1 MEMAVLSM
9 VISAALAIPLGVLAG
24 VRRGGGAETG
34 VLLLG
39 LLGISIPDFW
49 LGVMLILLVS
59 LILGWLPSSGYVP
72 LGKSPWGNLRHMLLP
87 SITLALNLA
96 AVLTRITRVA
106 VLDIQNKP
114 YLRTAHAKGLSPPAI
129 LSRHI
134 LRNAAVPIVT
144 VMGTQLAY
152 VLGGAVIIEQ
162 LFALPGIGRLTLNS
176 VLERNY
182 PVVQGAVLLVTFMVM
197 MVNILTDVLYAV
209 FDPRIRY
216 G

>member
-1 MEMAVLSM
+1 
-9 VISAALAIPLGVLAG
+9 
-24 VRRGGGAETG
+24 
-34 VLLLG
+34 
-39 LLGISIPDFW
+39 
-49 LGVMLILLVS
+49 
-59 LILGWLPSSGYVP
+59 
-72 LGKSPWGNLRHMLLP
+72 
-87 SITLALNLA
+87 
-96 AVLTRITRVA
+96 
-106 VLDIQNKP
+106 
-114 YLRTAHAKGLSPPAI
+114 
-129 LSRHI
+129 
-134 LRNAAVPIVT
+134 
-144 VMGTQLAY
+144 MGTQLAY